1 MKTYKAEVAY
11 IGEKL
16 RKKGAFEKDKNYQA
30 IIDLHEAQNGSEILT
45 LRRPVYTEVI
55 DRAFYYSD
63 DEFMVK
69 LDKALE
75 GIEDL
80 IDEQEKKNK

>member
-1 MKTYKAEVAY
+1 MDW
-11 IGEKL
+11 KL
-16 RKKGAFEKDKNYQA
+16 RED
-30 IIDLHEAQNGSEILT
+30 I
-45 LRRPVYTEVI
+45 REVI